1 MKHIFILFMMAFLM
15 STSAFAKNISRKIS
29 QEATG
34 CPQELSGKTNQLSS
48 IQKCGE
54 AISYVKLCAPSDS
67 SEELT
72 LIANKICQKA
82 LRPIAKVD
90 LDLKTRMMNRCRAVY
105 CSKKVASTICQSSM
119 TFCEFDSNN
128 FIMQFY
134 YDNDY

>member
-1 MKHIFILFMMAFLM
+1 MKSFIVFFLVTILM
-15 STSAFAKNISRKIS
+15 SSNAFAKNISRRIS
-29 QEATG
+29 QELSS
-34 CPQELSGKTNQLSS
+34 CPQDLTGKLNQLNT
-48 IQKCGE
+48 IHKCSE
-54 AISYVKLCAPSDS
+54 AISFIKQCSPNDS
-67 SEELT
+67 NEDLSYT
-72 LIANKICQKA
+72 ANKICNIA

-90 LDLKTRMMNRCRAVY
+90 QDLKKRMMNRCRAVY